1 MNINLTTPSSG
12 RANRPLLSLS
22 VRKKVIKLKI
32 KKQKRK
38 IMQAQTEYEK
48 IILEKLK
55 QLPSSYW
62 KEVIDFIEFLKLKI
76 EKNET
81 LFLSEKSLAKEW
93 LLPEEDEAW
102 KDL

>member
-1 MNINLTTPSSG
+1 
-12 RANRPLLSLS
+12 
-22 VRKKVIKLKI
+22 
-32 KKQKRK
+32 
-38 IMQAQTEYEK
+38 MQAQTEYEK

-62 KEVIDFIEFLKLKI
+62 KEVIDFIEFLKSKI

-81 LFLSEKSLAKEW
+81 LFLSEKSLAKDW
-93 LLPEEDEAW
+93 LLPKEDEAW

>member
-1 MNINLTTPSSG
+1 M
-12 RANRPLLSLS
+12 RF
-22 VRKKVIKLKI
+22 
-32 KKQKRK
+32 
-38 IMQAQTEYEK
+38 QTEDER

-55 QLPSSYW
+55 QLPPIYW

-76 EKNET
+76 EKKET
-81 LFLSEKSLAKEW
+81 LFLSEKSLTKDW

>member
-1 MNINLTTPSSG
+1 
-12 RANRPLLSLS
+12 
-22 VRKKVIKLKI
+22 
-32 KKQKRK
+32 
-38 IMQAQTEYEK
+38 MQAQTEYEK

-55 QLPSSYW
+55 QLPSFCW

-81 LFLSEKSLAKEW
+81 LFLSEKSLAKDW

>member
-1 MNINLTTPSSG
+1 MHSY
-12 RANRPLLSLS
+12 
-22 VRKKVIKLKI
+22 V
-32 KKQKRK
+32 
-38 IMQAQTEYEK
+38 EYEK

-55 QLPSSYW
+55 QLPIIYW

-81 LFLSEKSLAKEW
+81 LFLSEKSLAKDW